1 MNDIKKH
8 LEDLDQLSNS
18 QNPLG
23 SELSLLDLGYCIR
36 LRGYYIDYANNI
48 ITLDKAQKLKDKL
61 QTEYTQLHEKI
72 NQGLE
77 VYKQYQEAILNSEL
91 VRSNINKSDNLND
104 MFLKA
109 LEYISLTTG
118 DKTFYDINARKV

>member
-1 MNDIKKH
+1 MNIQKH
-8 LEDLDQLSNS
+8 LEDLDLLSNS
-18 QNPLG
+18 QYPLG

-48 ITLDKAQKLKDKL
+48 ITLDKAQKLKDRL
-61 QTEYTQLHEKI
+61 QKEYIQLYNKI

-77 VYKQYQEAILNSEL
+77 VYKQYQEVIKQSEL
-91 VRSNINKSDNLND
+91 VRSDINKSSNLND
-104 MFLKA
+104 MLLKS

-118 DKTFYDINARKV
+118 DKTFHDINVRKF

>member
-1 MNDIKKH
+1 MNIQKH
-8 LEDLDQLSNS
+8 LEDLDLLSNS
-18 QNPLG
+18 QNPLE

-48 ITLDKAQKLKDKL
+48 ITFDKAQKLKDRL
-61 QTEYTQLHEKI
+61 QKEYIQLHNKI

-77 VYKQYQEAILNSEL
+77 VYKQYQEAIKKSEL
-91 VRSNINKSDNLND
+91 VRSDINKSSNLND
-104 MFLKA
+104 MLLKS

-118 DKTFYDINARKV
+118 DKTFHDINVRKF

>member
-1 MNDIKKH
+1 MNIQKY
-8 LEDLDQLSNS
+8 LEGLDVLSNS

-48 ITLDKAQKLKDKL
+48 ITFDKAQKLKDRL
-61 QTEYTQLHEKI
+61 QKEYIQLYNKI

-77 VYKQYQEAILNSEL
+77 VYKQYQEAIKKSEL
-91 VRSNINKSDNLND
+91 VRSDINKSSNLND
-104 MFLKA
+104 MLLKS

-118 DKTFYDINARKV
+118 DKTFHDINVRKF

>member
-1 MNDIKKH
+1 MNIQKH
-8 LEDLDQLSNS
+8 LEDLDVLSNS

-48 ITLDKAQKLKDKL
+48 ITFDKAQKLKDRL
-61 QTEYTQLHEKI
+61 QKEYIQLHNKI

-77 VYKQYQEAILNSEL
+77 VYKQYQEAIKKSEL
-91 VRSNINKSDNLND
+91 VRSDINKSSDINTML
-104 MFLKA
+104 LKA
-109 LEYISLTTG
+109 LEYISLTT
-118 DKTFYDINARKV
+118 DDRTFYDINVRKF

>member
-1 MNDIKKH
+1 MNIQKH
-8 LEDLDQLSNS
+8 LEDLDLLSNS

-48 ITLDKAQKLKDKL
+48 ITLDKAQKLKDRL
-61 QTEYTQLHEKI
+61 QKEYIQLHNKI

-77 VYKQYQEAILNSEL
+77 VYKQYQEVIKQSEL
-91 VRSNINKSDNLND
+91 VRSDINKSSNLND
-104 MFLKA
+104 MLLKS

-118 DKTFYDINARKV
+118 DKTFYDINVRKF

>member
-1 MNDIKKH
+1 MNIQKH
-8 LEDLDQLSNS
+8 LEDLDVLSNS

-61 QTEYTQLHEKI
+61 QKEYIQLYSKI

-77 VYKQYQEAILNSEL
+77 VYKQYQEAIKKSEL
-91 VRSNINKSDNLND
+91 VRSDINKSSDINTML
-104 MFLKA
+104 LKA

-118 DKTFYDINARKV
+118 DKIFYDINVRKF

>member
-1 MNDIKKH
+1 MNIQKH
-8 LEDLDQLSNS
+8 LEDLDLLSNS
-18 QNPLG
+18 QYPLG

-48 ITLDKAQKLKDKL
+48 ITFDKAQKLKDRL
-61 QTEYTQLHEKI
+61 QKEYIQLHNKI

-77 VYKQYQEAILNSEL
+77 VYKQYQEVIKQSEL
-91 VRSNINKSDNLND
+91 VRSDINKSSNLND
-104 MFLKA
+104 MLLKS

-118 DKTFYDINARKV
+118 DKTFYDINVRKI

>member
-1 MNDIKKH
+1 MNIQKH
-8 LEDLDQLSNS
+8 LEDLDLLSNS
-18 QNPLG
+18 QYPLG

-48 ITLDKAQKLKDKL
+48 ITFDKAQKLKDRL
-61 QTEYTQLHEKI
+61 QKEYIQLHNKI

-77 VYKQYQEAILNSEL
+77 VYKQYQEVIKQSEL
-91 VRSNINKSDNLND
+91 VRSDINKSSNLND
-104 MFLKA
+104 MLLKS

-118 DKTFYDINARKV
+118 DKTFHDINVRKF

>member
-1 MNDIKKH
+1 MNIQKH
-8 LEDLDQLSNS
+8 LEDLDLLSNS

-36 LRGYYIDYANNI
+36 LRGYYIDYANNT
-48 ITLDKAQKLKDKL
+48 ITLDKAQKLKDRL
-61 QTEYTQLHEKI
+61 QKEYIQLHNKI

-77 VYKQYQEAILNSEL
+77 VYKQYQEAIKKSEL
-91 VRSNINKSDNLND
+91 VRSDINKSSSLND
-104 MFLKA
+104 MLLKS

-118 DKTFYDINARKV
+118 DKTFYDINVRKI

>member
-1 MNDIKKH
+1 MNIQKH
-8 LEDLDQLSNS
+8 LEDLDLLSNS
-18 QNPLG
+18 QYPLG

-48 ITLDKAQKLKDKL
+48 ITFDKAQKLKDRL
-61 QTEYTQLHEKI
+61 QKEYIQLYNKI

-77 VYKQYQEAILNSEL
+77 VYKQYQEVIKQSEL
-91 VRSNINKSDNLND
+91 VRSDINKSSNLND
-104 MFLKA
+104 MLLKS

-118 DKTFYDINARKV
+118 DKTFHDINVRKF

>member
-1 MNDIKKH
+1 MNIQKH
-8 LEDLDQLSNS
+8 LEDLDVLSNS

-48 ITLDKAQKLKDKL
+48 ITLDKAQKLKDRL
-61 QTEYTQLHEKI
+61 QKEYIQLYNKI

-77 VYKQYQEAILNSEL
+77 VYKQYQEAIKKSEL
-91 VRSNINKSDNLND
+91 VRLDINKSSDINTIL
-104 MFLKA
+104 LKA

-118 DKTFYDINARKV
+118 DKTFYDINVRKF

>member
-1 MNDIKKH
+1 MNIQKY
-8 LEDLDQLSNS
+8 LEGLDVLSNS

-48 ITLDKAQKLKDKL
+48 ITFDKAQKLKDRL
-61 QTEYTQLHEKI
+61 QKEYIQLYNKI

-77 VYKQYQEAILNSEL
+77 VYKQYQEVIKQSEL
-91 VRSNINKSDNLND
+91 VRSDINKSSNLND
-104 MFLKA
+104 MLLKS

-118 DKTFYDINARKV
+118 DKTFYDINVRKI

>member
-1 MNDIKKH
+1 MNIQKH
-8 LEDLDQLSNS
+8 LEDLDLLSNS
-18 QNPLG
+18 QNPL

-48 ITLDKAQKLKDKL
+48 ITLDKAQKLKDRL
-61 QTEYTQLHEKI
+61 QKEYVQLHKKI

-77 VYKQYQEAILNSEL
+77 VYKQYQEVIKKSEL
-91 VRSNINKSDNLND
+91 VRSDINKSSDLND
-104 MFLKA
+104 MLLKS

-118 DKTFYDINARKV
+118 DKTFYDINARKL

>member
-1 MNDIKKH
+1 MNIQKY
-8 LEDLDQLSNS
+8 LEGLDVLSNS

-48 ITLDKAQKLKDKL
+48 ITFDKAQKLKDRL
-61 QTEYTQLHEKI
+61 QKEYIQLHNKI

-77 VYKQYQEAILNSEL
+77 VYKQYQEVIKQSEL
-91 VRSNINKSDNLND
+91 VRSDINKSSNLND
-104 MFLKA
+104 MLLKS

-118 DKTFYDINARKV
+118 DKTFHDINVRKF

>member
-1 MNDIKKH
+1 MNDIQKH

-48 ITLDKAQKLKDKL
+48 ITLDKAQKLKDRL
-61 QTEYTQLHEKI
+61 QTEYIQIHDKI
-72 NQGLE
+72 NQGFE
-77 VYKQYQEAILNSEL
+77 IYGKYQEAILKSEL
-91 VRSNINKSDNLND
+91 VRSDINKSDNLND
-104 MFLKA
+104 MFLRA

-118 DKTFYDINARKV
+118 DEAFYKINARKV

>member
-1 MNDIKKH
+1 MNIQKH
-8 LEDLDQLSNS
+8 LEDLDSLSNS
-18 QNPLG
+18 QYPLG

-48 ITLDKAQKLKDKL
+48 ITLDKAQKLKDRL
-61 QTEYTQLHEKI
+61 QKEYIQLHNKI

-77 VYKQYQEAILNSEL
+77 VYKQYQEVIKQSEL
-91 VRSNINKSDNLND
+91 VRSDINKSSNLND
-104 MFLKA
+104 MLLKS

-118 DKTFYDINARKV
+118 DKTFYDINVRKI

>member
-1 MNDIKKH
+1 MNIQKY
-8 LEDLDQLSNS
+8 LEGLDVLSNS

-48 ITLDKAQKLKDKL
+48 ITFDKAQKLKDRL
-61 QTEYTQLHEKI
+61 QKEYIQLYNKI
-72 NQGLE
+72 NQSLE
-77 VYKQYQEAILNSEL
+77 VYKQYQEVIKQSEL
-91 VRSNINKSDNLND
+91 VRSDINKSSNLND
-104 MFLKA
+104 MLLKS

-118 DKTFYDINARKV
+118 DKTFYDINVRKI

>member
-1 MNDIKKH
+1 MNIQKH
-8 LEDLDQLSNS
+8 LEDLDVLSNS

-36 LRGYYIDYANNI
+36 LRSYYIDYANNI

-61 QTEYTQLHEKI
+61 QKEYIQLYSKI

-77 VYKQYQEAILNSEL
+77 VYKQYQEAIKKSEL
-91 VRSNINKSDNLND
+91 VRSDINKSSNLND
-104 MFLKA
+104 MLLKS
-109 LEYISLTTG
+109 LKYISLTT
-118 DKTFYDINARKV
+118 DDRTFYDINVRKF